1 MPQDGGHRCPAIP
14 SARHGGLLRV
24 LPGSTRVV
32 FVCPCLAKGGAN
44 TGLAERLGA

>member
-1 MPQDGGHRCPAIP
+1 M
-14 SARHGGLLRV
+14 

-44 TGLAERLGA
+44 TGLTTALGEKLGA